1 VTQEAL
7 VSAIQEPK
15 AKEMGGANLRTMLLD
30 PDMGADLAAQ
40 LLVYAAGISGFGELV
55 GGTAHLEF
63 GRRGIAAG
71 LDLDQDT
78 HVEAAADPVLG
89 WQDDA
94 RVSSAQCQVMHDEA
108 GDGVSLLPEILTERL
123 DRRSVRGQ
131 VEDVSFLIES
141 GRKGHGAPIRNVY
154 RRRHGD
160 GRLSPKRELE
170 TPDVR
175 HKDGGPLR

>member
-1 VTQEAL
+1 M
-7 VSAIQEPK
+7 SAIQEPK